1 MIKVNRIVI
10 GTYNQKKKEEMR
22 SILNGELFTLLDLED
37 FENPPDIVEDGVTF
51 KENATKKAIELAMF
65 CKMCVVADDSGLEVD
80 ALDKRPG
87 VFSSR
92 YCGVDAS
99 DSEKYI
105 KILEELE
112 GVPTEKR
119 TARFKCAIAFAR
131 PEELQFVVEA
141 SCEGFIN
148 TEPCGK
154 NGFGYDPIFYI
165 PKYKQTMAELGA
177 DVKNRISHR
186 ALALRL
192 FKERLKGFVVVGPVR

>member
-1 MIKVNRIVI
+1 MIKADRIVI
-10 GTYNQKKKEEMR
+10 GSYNKKKKEEIKD
-22 SILNGELFTLLDLED
+22 ILEGEPITFLDMEE
-37 FENPPDIVEDGVTF
+37 FEGPPDVIEDGVTF
-51 KENATKKAIELAMF
+51 EENATKKAIELARF

-87 VFSSR
+87 IFSSR

-99 DSEKYI
+99 DSEKYLR
-105 KILEELE
+105 ILEELE
-112 GVPTEKR
+112 GVPSEKR
-119 TARFKCAIAFAR
+119 TARFRCAIALAS
-131 PEELQFVVEA
+131 PEKLQFVVEA

-148 TEPCGK
+148 TEPCGN

-165 PKYKQTMAELGA
+165 PEYKQTMAELGA

-192 FKERLKGFVVVGPVR
+192 FRKRLKGFIVGAVR

>member
-1 MIKVNRIVI
+1 MIKMKRIVI
-10 GTYNQKKKEEMR
+10 GTYNQKKKEEIR
-22 SILNGELFTLLDLED
+22 SILNGDTFTLLDLED
-37 FENPPDIVEDGVTF
+37 FENPPDVIEDGVTF
-51 KENATKKAIELAMF
+51 EENAAKKAIELARF

-99 DSEKYI
+99 DSEKYL
-105 KILEELE
+105 KILEELK
-112 GVPTEKR
+112 GVPSEKR
-119 TARFKCAIAFAR
+119 TARFRCAIALAS
-131 PEELQFVVEA
+131 PEKLQFVVEA
-141 SCEGFIN
+141 NCEGIIN

-165 PKYKQTMAELGA
+165 PEYMQTMAELGA

-186 ALALRL
+186 ALVLRL
-192 FKERLKGFVVVGPVR
+192 FKERLKEFVVGAVR

>member
-10 GTYNQKKKEEMR
+10 GTYNQKKKEEIR
-22 SILNGELFTLLDLED
+22 SILNGESFTLLDLKVFED
-37 FENPPDIVEDGVTF
+37 PPDVVEDGVTF
-51 KENATKKAIELAMF
+51 EENATKKAIELARF

-99 DSEKYI
+99 DSEKYL

-112 GVPTEKR
+112 GVPSEKR
-119 TARFKCAIAFAR
+119 TARFRCAIALAS
-131 PEELQFVVEA
+131 PDKLQFVVEA
-141 SCEGFIN
+141 SCEGLIN
-148 TEPCGK
+148 TEPCGM

-165 PKYKQTMAELGA
+165 PKYRQTMAELGV

-186 ALALRL
+186 ALALRS
-192 FKERLKGFVVVGPVR
+192 FKERLKGFIVDAVH